1 MRRFYFEIAFGTTS
15 DKDRAKLDRREKA
28 LNIGVVIIVIIGAY
42 FTLGAL

>member
-1 MRRFYFEIAFGTTS
+1 MRTFTVTIAFGTSS
-15 DKDRAKLDRREKA
+15 DKERAKLDRREKA